1 MRILDHLEPLP
12 EGGLDA
18 FITRLEDTEDKVR
31 ANLRSYV
38 VADAVRERLDVT
50 LREVGGRLADGRD
63 VGRFVYGS
71 FGSGKSHL
79 MTVLGKMLER
89 DEEVYDLGHR
99 HLRVLRQAHPW
110 LDERRTLVVR
120 LNMMG
125 KHSLVSALYEA
136 YNRSLPAGVA
146 PLAFTSEERVFS
158 LLEQD
163 AARLPG
169 GMDDLL
175 GQAVGEG
182 AIPAARYF
190 EKKRQGSQRDRL
202 SLAAQML
209 TWRDHG
215 EERIRPDDLWLDAPE
230 GFDRI
235 ARHAQEHGFD
245 GIAWLIDELVIWI
258 REKDRATYI
267 KQINDLSSLVDSDAA
282 RVVPFFAAVAVQM
295 DIAETCPDDI
305 SEKGFREHLSFIA
318 DRFRPPLMLEDTD
331 LYEVCSQRV
340 LARRSDLAPATLE
353 EFERAVGAVMERHA
367 DNLRELSGEVEP
379 ALVRAL
385 YPFHPALLRVLVDV
399 TQALSRSRTAIAALY
414 GLLRA
419 YPDLEVGHFIPLGA
433 LWDIVLTADNVQ
445 ALRGNVRS
453 TLAQRLADTAET
465 WARLEGK
472 VESAVGT
479 DETAAAELRQ
489 LVRSALLCQL
499 SDRPYFPDGRP
510 LKECVTASTL
520 LRLNETDVRALTW
533 RTGVSKVAK
542 YFRDLSAVAPE
553 VQVTGQAADPSVFIR
568 TDHVDIDRPLRRARA
583 DVRHENRFAYIRQ
596 VLVEQLGL
604 NLGTGNE
611 GKVQVTWRGTKRSG
625 KVRLANVRKL
635 SYAGKD
641 NEFDAG
647 AHAFLLL
654 VDYPFDEESGRS
666 RQDDIERVE
675 AARARAGQWS
685 LAWLPAHFGD
695 KEREAL
701 DNTAAVELIRRDKRR
716 YLGDYAPQDADR
728 VAKALEGFQ
737 TNRRLDLEDAVRRVY
752 FDEGQVHALRGSL
765 DGVSV
770 AGVDRGRA
778 VETLGSF
785 VLDKRYPGHP
795 AFTRRVGVGELTQ
808 VGDWVVRA
816 AQTGQA
822 VDLSS
827 FQMTLADAV
836 AVPLEVVHKGASTIT
851 PRRDGRYLRS
861 VLDWVGDKRRFQAAE
876 RRDRLMAEG
885 GWKFGLTREVAD
897 LFLFY
902 LLQVEGYEAQRGDRS
917 FTVEGVRLPDRFT
930 LVKDDVVD
938 APTWEKAVHAAERLL
953 GVTGRAELPTS
964 PEQAKLSREAVP
976 KAGAVRTQ
984 VQELH
989 GQVGSVLAWAAV
1001 GADESERLKTATAV
1015 LGWLNELMGNLTNA
1029 GRARRLAHGQ
1039 DNAEAWL
1046 PLVGAVGAELSAVAD
1061 LQASKLAFETVRRL
1075 GTDEDQTKIVRRL
1088 QNLLKD
1094 PVTRPLSDHAREW
1107 AAAAG
1112 ERATELMRGSLIP
1125 REEVLAHVE
1134 AKARERLDALEGD
1147 YFRVNVVVE
1156 RGE

>member
-18 FITRLEDTEDKVR
+18 FVTRLEDADERVR

-38 VADAVRERLDVT
+38 VADAVRERLDLL
-50 LREVGGRLADGRD
+50 LREVGERLRDGRD
-63 VGRFVYGS
+63 VGRFLYGS

-89 DEEVYDLGHR
+89 EEEVYDLGHK
-99 HLRVLRQAHPW
+99 HLRALRQAHPW

-120 LNMMG
+120 LNMMD
-125 KHSLVSALYEA
+125 KDNLVSALYEA
-136 YNRSLPAGVA
+136 FNRALPASVA
-146 PLAFTSEERVFS
+146 PLVFTNEERVFS

-163 AARLPG
+163 AARTTG
-169 GMDDLL
+169 GMQALL
-175 GQAVGEG
+175 EQAVRDG
-182 AIPAARYF
+182 ALHSVRFF
-190 EKKRQGSQRDRL
+190 EDKRQGSQKDRL

-209 TWRDHG
+209 QWRDHG

-245 GIAWLIDELVIWI
+245 GITWLIDELVIWI
-258 REKDRATYI
+258 RGKERADYI
-267 KQINDLSSLVDSDAA
+267 KQINDLSALVDSDAS

-305 SEKGFREHLSFIA
+305 SEKGFREHISFIA

-331 LYEVCSQRV
+331 LYEVCGQRV
-340 LARRSDLAPATLE
+340 LARRSDLAPPEKE
-353 EFERAVGAVMERHA
+353 EFERAVDAVMKRHA

-419 YPDLEVGHFIPLGA
+419 YPELEVGQFIPLGA
-433 LWDIVLTADNVQ
+433 LWDIVFTADNVQ
-445 ALRGNVRS
+445 ALRQNVRS

-472 VESAVGT
+472 VQSAVGT
-479 DETAAAELRQ
+479 DETAAGELRQ
-489 LVRSALLCQL
+489 LLRSALLCQL

-510 LKECVTASTL
+510 LKESVTASTL
-520 LRLNETDVRALTW
+520 LRLNETDVRALSW

-553 VQVTGQAADPSVFIR
+553 VQVTGEAADPHLSVR
-568 TDHVDIDRPLRRARA
+568 TDHVDFNEPLRRARA
-583 DVRHENRFAYIRQ
+583 DVRHEHRFAYIRQ
-596 VLVEQLGL
+596 ILVEQLGL
-604 NLGTGNE
+604 DLGTGNE
-611 GKVQVTWRGTKRSG
+611 GKVQVGWRGTRRKG

-635 SYAGKD
+635 SYAGKL
-641 NEFDAG
+641 NEFDPG
-647 AHAFLLL
+647 EHAFLLF
-654 VDYPFDEESGRS
+654 VDYPFDEERERT

-675 AARARAGQWS
+675 AARGRAGQWT

-701 DNTAAVELIRRDKRR
+701 DNAAAVELIRRDKRR
-716 YLGDYAPQDADR
+716 YLDKYAPQDADR

-752 FDEGQVHALRGSL
+752 FEEGQVHALRASL
-765 DGVSV
+765 EGVSV

-785 VLDKRYPGHP
+785 VLDKRFPNHP
-795 AFTRRVGVGELTQ
+795 VFTRRVGVGELTQ
-808 VGDWVVRA
+808 IADWVVRA

-822 VDLSS
+822 VDLSA
-827 FQMTLADAV
+827 FQMSLVDAV
-836 AVPLEVVHKGASTIT
+836 AVPLEVVHKGASSIT
-851 PRRDGRYLRS
+851 PRRDGRYLRA
-861 VLDWVGDKRRFQAAE
+861 VLEWVGDKRRLEAADL
-876 RRDRLMAEG
+876 RGRLMAED
-885 GWKFGLTREVAD
+885 GWSFGLTREVAD

-902 LLQVEGYEAQRGDRS
+902 LLQVEGYEAQKGDKS

-938 APTWEKAVHAAERLL
+938 APTWEKAVHAAEVLL
-953 GVTGRAELPTS
+953 GVTGRADLPTS
-964 PEQAKLSREAVP
+964 PEQAKLSRDA
-976 KAGAVRTQ
+976 AARARDVRAE
-984 VQELH
+984 VQELDRRLR
-989 GQVGSVLAWAAV
+989 GVLRWAEVGS
-1001 GADESERLKTATAV
+1001 GESERCKTVVAV
-1015 LGWLNELMGNLTNA
+1015 LGWLDEVRGNLTNA
-1029 GRARRLAHGQ
+1029 GRARRLAEGHGS
-1039 DNAEAWL
+1039 EGAWR
-1046 PLVGAVGAELSAVAD
+1046 PVVERVGTELSALGKVEAG
-1061 LQASKLAFETVRRL
+1061 KLAFETVRKL
-1075 GTDEDQTKIVRRL
+1075 GDDKDRTQIVRRL
-1088 QNLLKD
+1088 RNLLKD
-1094 PVTRPLSDHAREW
+1094 PVTQALADHASKW
-1107 AAAAG
+1107 ASDAA
-1112 ERATELMRGSLIP
+1112 ERAKDLLRGTLVP
-1125 REEVLAHVE
+1125 REEVLAYVE

-1147 YFRVNVVVE
+1147 YFHVNVVVE
-1156 RGE
+1156 SGE